1 MIDYYYEL
9 KPGTKVFGVERR
21 YVAQYNFHPETSGR
35 LEQRLHNDAML
46 NSQRVWLQNAN
57 GVQEVSR
64 YGSRHWIQDASPAEF
79 MMVKLQATEII

>member
-21 YVAQYNFHPETSGR
+21 YIAQYNFHPDTSGR
-35 LEQRLHNDAML
+35 VEMKIHNDAMI
-46 NSQRVWLQNAN
+46 NSRRVWLQNSN

-64 YGSRHWIQDASPAEF
+64 YGSMHWSKAADPSEF
-79 MMVKLQATEII
+79 MMVKLQAIEII